1 MLNLHRSIESI
12 PSLLQPKNKHLSV
25 LAPKQSKTKH
35 YLILTLLNLSLLS
48 LILGSFSQQ
57 EAWAQNKVL
66 PPIPIAPRVMPK
78 ISPKVKQVVSQRDQA
93 QRRSE
98 ALRKIQERKQAER
111 EKKQKRQKQAQ
122 KARSQR
128 NSKVNQPKPAK
139 DDRALAAPKSS
150 GDKSQVISESG
161 KAPEDNLS
169 EDFIKKCGYV
179 KPKKNARFHLDI
191 VDEELEAVVKLIA
204 CIKMR
209 NIILSK
215 PLKGKKIT
223 IYSPVKVSAD
233 EAYRAFLTA
242 LEANGLTISRQ
253 GKFWRIIEIKD
264 FARSSDPFQD
274 SESTPPREDRMVT
287 QIVQLKHVDAQ
298 EVNEIITKLASNNAQ
313 IIIYQPNNSM
323 IITEL
328 ASNLRKLLA
337 LIKDLD
343 VPGGEEQLWTYQILH
358 AEATDIAQKI
368 QEVFEVSE
376 EKNNRPRPNTNRNRK
391 TNNRNRKRI
400 KNAKRSS
407 SAESSSV
414 GDSELDARVSKVIA
428 DERTN
433 RLLIKANARSYARV
447 KSLIAKLDIPVEGDG
462 QVHIHQLNHAKA
474 ADLSNVLSSL
484 SQEQRSRGG
493 NSGTTRRKPQ
503 AKRSSKGGA
512 SAGANSAAL
521 FEGEVSVTADEDTNA
536 LVITASFKDYLA
548 LKKVID
554 ILDKPRRQVF
564 IEAVV
569 MEVSI
574 RNQRDFGISLH
585 GASEGTVAGETV
597 PLVFSNQPGSTKSFD
612 LSSAATL
619 TGLAV
624 ATQGPASGVEIA
636 GLDLPSFGA
645 IMQALSKS
653 DDVNIMSTPHI
664 LTTDNEEAEIVVG
677 SNVPFIAGIAGGM
690 GGLGGLGGL
699 GGAGGRLGGAMGG
712 LGGFFPT
719 VNVQRQD
726 VALTLKITPRIN
738 AANFVTLEID
748 QVIEEI
754 ESIDPQVGPTTSKR
768 SIKSTV
774 VVQDQN
780 TVVVGGLQKTRQINN
795 VSAIPWL
802 GEIPVIGYFFRTTK
816 RDRERRNL
824 LLLLTPHVIEG
835 PDDFRAIFQRK
846 LEEHREFVA
855 RFQQEGS
862 ELKLG
867 LDFGKKHGLLE
878 AINQSLKAA
887 EKETELLEQLK
898 KQEERPPLPQ
908 ELDGVEV
915 PSLNPLVS
923 KDQLNKGTKVMTTA
937 TQAEAKEEKPA
948 IKVEVSKP
956 ADTKAAANAQ
966 PKESDLSDP
975 FAEE

>member
-1 MLNLHRSIESI
+1 MLQLHRSTESISSPLQLDNKCKAFSQAKYAPPKAKSLITLIMLNLFIASV
-12 PSLLQPKNKHLSV
+12 V
-25 LAPKQSKTKH
+25 LASFAHKQVV
-35 YLILTLLNLSLLS
+35 
-48 LILGSFSQQ
+48 
-57 EAWAQNKVL
+57 WAQNKVL
-66 PPIPIAPRVMPK
+66 PPIPIVPRVMPK
-78 ISPKVKQVVSQRDQA
+78 ISPKVREVVSRRDQA

-98 ALRKIQERKQAER
+98 ALRKIQERKRVER
-111 EKKQKRQKQAQ
+111 EKKQKREEQAR
-122 KARSQR
+122 KARNKRKSV
-128 NSKVNQPKPAK
+128 SDKPKAAQ
-139 DDRALAAPKSS
+139 DDRAITAPQSN

-264 FARSSDPFQD
+264 FARSSDPFQKA
-274 SESTPPREDRMVT
+274 ESTPPREDRMVT

-368 QEVFEVSE
+368 QEVFEVTE
-376 EKNNRPRPNTNRNRK
+376 EKNNRPRASNNRNRK
-391 TNNRNRKRI
+391 NNNRNRKRI
-400 KNAKRSS
+400 KNSKSS
-407 SAESSSV
+407 KAESSSV

-474 ADLSNVLSSL
+474 ADLANVLSSL

-493 NSGTTRRKPQ
+493 NSGTSRRKPQ
-503 AKRSSKGGA
+503 AKRGKKSSA
-512 SAGANSAAL
+512 TTGANSAAL

-677 SNVPFIAGIAGGM
+677 SNVPFIAGIAGGLGGM
-690 GGLGGLGGL
+690 GGLGGLGGAAGRM
-699 GGAGGRLGGAMGG
+699 GGMGMGG

-878 AINQSLKAA
+878 AINQSIRAA

-915 PSLNPLVS
+915 PSLNPLVPKDKTQLKPSSSSEVKQSDS
-923 KDQLNKGTKVMTTA
+923 KVKVQVSTT
-937 TQAEAKEEKPA
+937 EEVDEKQ
-948 IKVEVSKP
+948 S
-956 ADTKAAANAQ
+956 TKAS
-966 PKESDLSDP
+966 SDELSNP
-975 FAEE
+975 FTQE

>member
-1 MLNLHRSIESI
+1 MVRPRYLSILFVT
-12 PSLLQPKNKHLSV
+12 SLFF
-25 LAPKQSKTKH
+25 
-35 YLILTLLNLSLLS
+35 SLFTHQVS
-48 LILGSFSQQ
+48 
-57 EAWAQNKVL
+57 AQNKVL
-66 PPIPIAPRVMPK
+66 PPIPVAPRVMPK
-78 ISPKVKQVVSQRDQA
+78 ISPTIRNVVNKQEQA
-93 QRRSE
+93 KRRSE
-98 ALRKIQERKQAER
+98 ALKKIQERRRAEA
-111 EKKQKRQKQAQ
+111 KS
-122 KARSQR
+122 KAKAKAKPVPRVNKPFKSQD
-128 NSKVNQPKPAK
+128 KK
-139 DDRALAAPKSS
+139 DDRALAAPKT
-150 GDKSQVISESG
+150 DKDKNQVISSTG

-223 IYSPVKVSAD
+223 IYSPVKVSAE

-264 FARSSDPFQD
+264 YARASDPFQKD
-274 SESTPPREDRMVT
+274 DSTPPSEDRMVT

-298 EVNEIITKLASNNAQ
+298 EINEIITKLASNNAQ

-368 QEVFEVSE
+368 QEVFEVNDD
-376 EKNNRPRPNTNRNRK
+376 KAARPNNKNR
-391 TNNRNRKRI
+391 NNRNNRNNRKRNNKRI
-400 KNAKRSS
+400 KNMKSK
-407 SAESSSV
+407 SAESSSI
-414 GDSELDARVSKVIA
+414 GDSELEARVSKVIA

-433 RLLIKANARSYARV
+433 RLLIKANVRSYARV

-474 ADLSNVLSSL
+474 ADLANVLSSL

-493 NSGTTRRKPQ
+493 NTSNTRRKTQ
-503 AKRSSKGGA
+503 KRSSK
-512 SAGANSAAL
+512 SKSSSSTGANSAAL

-624 ATQGPASGVEIA
+624 ATQGPASGVEVA

-677 SNVPFIAGIAGGM
+677 SNVPFIAGIAGGLGGM

-699 GGAGGRLGGAMGG
+699 GGGRAGGLGG

-862 ELKLG
+862 DLKLG

-878 AINQSLKAA
+878 AIHQSLETA
-887 EKETELLEQLK
+887 KEETKLLEQLK
-898 KQEERPPLPQ
+898 KQDERPPLPQ

-915 PSLNPLVS
+915 PDLNPLVPS
-923 KDQLNKGTKVMTTA
+923 KTNSNESSEMMPPRPSLEPKTVIVSTSTDN
-937 TQAEAKEEKPA
+937 KEERAQKDPGTESTN
-948 IKVEVSKP
+948 KL
-956 ADTKAAANAQ
+956 ANHDSVNI
-966 PKESDLSDP
+966 EDP
-975 FAEE
+975 FADDE